1 MRPCRRYDDPIVS
14 REGQGRAAELHDRNR
29 ADTPRCRVSGLRL
42 YSYWRSSASYRVRIA
57 LECKGL
63 DFEYVPVHLVRS
75 GGEQYGSEFRALNPQ
90 SRVPALESP
99 DGVLIQ
105 SMAIMEWLEE
115 AYPEPALLPR
125 ARGARARVRALA
137 QIMVA
142 DVQPLQNT
150 CVTRFL
156 QGTLHADDAALQAW
170 LREWVGRGLRAFE
183 EILARA
189 PGGGDFCVGDAPTL
203 ADVCLVPQCHSAR
216 RFGVDPAVYP
226 RIADIERACAELP
239 AFQRAAPDRQP
250 DAVA

>member
-1 MRPCRRYDDPIVS
+1 MPSRAKGWDCAAKPHDQDRPNAS
-14 REGQGRAAELHDRNR
+14 RFPV
-29 ADTPRCRVSGLRL
+29 TGLRL

-57 LECKGL
+57 LGCKGL

-75 GGEQYGSEFRALNPQ
+75 GGEQYSAEYRALNPQ
-90 SRVPALESP
+90 SRVPALETP
-99 DGVLIQ
+99 DGVLTQ

-115 AYPEPALLPR
+115 VYPEPALLPR
-125 ARGARARVRALA
+125 KPGERARVRALA

-150 CVTRFL
+150 SVTRFL
-156 QGTLHADDAALQAW
+156 QGTLNVDDAALKIW
-170 LREWVGRGLRAFE
+170 LREWVARGLRTFE
-183 EILARA
+183 EMLA

-216 RFGVDPAVYP
+216 RFGVDPTVYP
-226 RIADIERACAELP
+226 RIAHIERACAQLP

>member
-1 MRPCRRYDDPIVS
+1 MHRARLRRYYDGIAGP
-14 REGQGRAAELHDRNR
+14 RRTRFAAKPHDQDRPNAR
-29 ADTPRCRVSGLRL
+29 RFPVSGLRL

-75 GGEQYGSEFRALNPQ
+75 GGEQYSAQYRALNPQ
-90 SRVPALESP
+90 SRVPALETP
-99 DGVLIQ
+99 DGVLTQ
-105 SMAIMEWLEE
+105 SMAILEWLEE
-115 AYPEPALLPR
+115 VYPEPALLPR
-125 ARGARARVRALA
+125 KPGERARVRALA

-150 CVTRFL
+150 SVTRFL
-156 QGTLHADDAALQAW
+156 QGTLNVDDAALKVW
-170 LREWVGRGLRAFE
+170 LREWVGRGLRTFE
-183 EILARA
+183 EMLA
-189 PGGGDFCVGDAPTL
+189 PGSGDFCVGDAPTL

-216 RFGVDPAVYP
+216 RFGVDPIGYP
-226 RIADIERACAELP
+226 RIAHIERACAQLP

>member
-1 MRPCRRYDDPIVS
+1 VCPVS
-14 REGQGRAAELHDRNR
+14 R
-29 ADTPRCRVSGLRL
+29 LRL

-57 LECKGL
+57 LEYKGL

-75 GGEQYGSEFRALNPQ
+75 GGEQYSPEYCALNPQ
-90 SRVPALESP
+90 SRVPTLESP
-99 DGVLIQ
+99 DGVLTQ
-105 SMAIMEWLEE
+105 SMAILEWLEE
-115 AYPEPALLPR
+115 VYPEPALLPR
-125 ARGARARVRALA
+125 SPGERARVRALA

-150 CVTRFL
+150 AVTRFL
-156 QGTLHADDAALQAW
+156 QGSLNADDAALKTW
-170 LREWVGRGLRAFE
+170 LREWVSRGLRAFE

-203 ADVCLVPQCHSAR
+203 ADVCLVPQCNSAR
-216 RFGVDPAVYP
+216 RFGVDPAAYP
-226 RIADIERACAELP
+226 RIAHIEQVCSELP

>member
-1 MRPCRRYDDPIVS
+1 
-14 REGQGRAAELHDRNR
+14 
-29 ADTPRCRVSGLRL
+29 
-42 YSYWRSSASYRVRIA
+42 
-57 LECKGL
+57 
-63 DFEYVPVHLVRS
+63 VHLVRS
-75 GGEQYGSEFRALNPQ
+75 GGEQYSAAYRALNPQ

-99 DGVLIQ
+99 DGVLTQ

-115 AYPEPALLPR
+115 VYPEPPLLPR
-125 ARGARARVRALA
+125 NPGGRARVRALC

-142 DVQPLQNT
+142 DAQPLQNIS
-150 CVTRFL
+150 VTRFL
-156 QGTLHADDAALQAW
+156 QGTLNVDDAALKVW

-183 EILARA
+183 EMLAEA

-216 RFGVDPAVYP
+216 RFGVDPGVYP
-226 RIADIERACAELP
+226 RIAHIELACAELP